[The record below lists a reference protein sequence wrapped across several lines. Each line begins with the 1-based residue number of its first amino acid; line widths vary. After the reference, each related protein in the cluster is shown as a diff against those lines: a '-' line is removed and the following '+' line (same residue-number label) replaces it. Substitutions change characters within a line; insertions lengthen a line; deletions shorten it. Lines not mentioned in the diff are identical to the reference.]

1 MNRLAYFSETFHES
15 DWKSAPEA
23 KRARDARAKAV
34 RADGYNVKV
43 TGGPSPF
50 GGAVYFVYA
59 IRSDFDGMV
68 VWSRDD
74 STRIKPAQ

>member
-43 TGGPSPF
+43 TGGPGTAGTAYRDP
-50 GGAVYFVYA
+50 GAWPPCA
-59 IRSDFDGMV
+59 SDDH
-68 VWSRDD
+68 R
-74 STRIKPAQ
+74 